1 MLTLARESIRLH
13 LESGDWP
20 EIPPHDRELEIGR
33 GCFVTL
39 HKKGG
44 LRGCVGTFDASKPLV
59 ENVKRMAV
67 SAAFQDSRFSPV
79 GKSEL
84 AEIHIEIS
92 VLGPLVKMNSL
103 EDLVIGKHG
112 VYIKLGARSG
122 TFLPEVAVEQKWSRE
137 EFLMGCARHK
147 AGLSVSEIAQAEV
160 YLYEVERFGER
171 ILDTPSKSTGFSPI
185 GGN

>member
-1 MLTLARESIRLH
+1 MPDLSSNSRKFLLALARESIRCH

-20 EIPPHDRELEIGR
+20 GIPAHDKEIEITR

-39 HKKGG
+39 HKKGE

-67 SAAFQDSRFSPV
+67 AAAFQDSRFSPV
-79 GKSEL
+79 TKSEL
-84 AEIHIEIS
+84 GEIHIEIS

-103 EDLVIGKHG
+103 EELVIGRHG
-112 VYIKLGARSG
+112 VYVKLGARSG

-137 EFLMGCARHK
+137 EFLMWCARHK
-147 AGLSVSEIAQAEV
+147 AGLNVDEISKAEV
-160 YLYEVERFGER
+160 YLYEVEKFGE
-171 ILDTPSKSTGFSPI
+171 S
-185 GGN
+185 